1 MNLSK
6 VIERVILTFWAV
18 YFTLVLAS
26 NLTDVMAKLNLLPAE
41 FKFVSGNYKLMEKV
55 VAIYNT
61 PAALVA
67 VMFAGVLLLELF
79 SATAFWAAAFCF
91 DAAKRRKW
99 AEKGFCVSLTL
110 WFGFIVADELFVAF
124 DVADLERAHVAML
137 SCELLS
143 FLVYLKIRART

>member
-1 MNLSK
+1 M
-6 VIERVILTFWAV
+6 ILTFWSV

-26 NLTDVMAKLNLLPAE
+26 NLTDVMAKLNLLPE
-41 FKFVSGNYKLMEKV
+41 GFKFVSGNYKLMEKV

-67 VMFAGVLLLELF
+67 VMFAGVMLLELF
-79 SATAFWAAAFCF
+79 SASAFWVAASCF
-91 DAAKRRKW
+91 DASKRRKW
-99 AEKGFCVSLTL
+99 AERGFCVSLIL

-137 SCELLS
+137 SSQLLS
-143 FLVYLKIRART
+143 FLVYLKLIASS